1 MFRELPK
8 CEGGVVDGR
17 EKKHVPFSG
26 LQRVG
31 ERGFIRGGT
40 ANLGITYKGVPSVLR
55 RLNPGRNRICKS
67 SSEKTNR
74 KEIGGNF
81 MKTVTARD
89 LQKKVKECMDL
100 SQEDQVVITRHGKP
114 VAVLVGV
121 EGRDWEDLVLQT
133 SPAFWKLIEDRRKQ
147 RTISLTEL
155 NTRLRK
161 HKK

>member
-1 MFRELPK
+1 
-8 CEGGVVDGR
+8 
-17 EKKHVPFSG
+17 
-26 LQRVG
+26 
-31 ERGFIRGGT
+31 
-40 ANLGITYKGVPSVLR
+40 
-55 RLNPGRNRICKS
+55 
-67 SSEKTNR
+67 
-74 KEIGGNF
+74 

-89 LQKKVKECMDL
+89 LQKKVKECMDI

-114 VAVLVGV
+114 AAVLVGV

-133 SPAFWKLIEDRRKQ
+133 SPAFWELIEDRRKQ

>member
-1 MFRELPK
+1 
-8 CEGGVVDGR
+8 
-17 EKKHVPFSG
+17 
-26 LQRVG
+26 
-31 ERGFIRGGT
+31 
-40 ANLGITYKGVPSVLR
+40 
-55 RLNPGRNRICKS
+55 
-67 SSEKTNR
+67 
-74 KEIGGNF
+74 

-114 VAVLVGV
+114 AAVLVGV

-133 SPAFWKLIEDRRKQ
+133 SPAFWELIEDRRKQ

>member
-1 MFRELPK
+1 
-8 CEGGVVDGR
+8 
-17 EKKHVPFSG
+17 
-26 LQRVG
+26 
-31 ERGFIRGGT
+31 
-40 ANLGITYKGVPSVLR
+40 
-55 RLNPGRNRICKS
+55 
-67 SSEKTNR
+67 
-74 KEIGGNF
+74 

-114 VAVLVGV
+114 AAVLVGV

-133 SPAFWKLIEDRRKQ
+133 SPAFWELIEDRRKQ

-161 HKK
+161 RKK